1 MSTRETVSRHRHVNV
16 MVLLEVRWET
26 VQLFQKT
33 GRTLTVLMQTKRV
46 YFTFWYLQYKSI
58 NFHLERP
65 SFPHMVRRSEN
76 AIYSPI
82 LNLSDVRCTHE
93 VADMRI
99 LFHVIHAIESDLSK
113 VIIHATDTDVSST
126 LDNCQLWWLFVM
138 VQNGVNSLSPYCI
151 SVRCWIIMF
160 LHAVSACDTVS
171 AFHGV
176 GKKTAWFIWCA

>member
-1 MSTRETVSRHRHVNV
+1 MHVNV

-26 VQLFQKT
+26 VQLFQWT

-76 AIYSPI
+76 AIYSAI
-82 LNLSDVRCTHE
+82 LKLSDVRCTHE

-99 LFHVIHAIESDLSK
+99 LFHAIHAIESDSSK

-126 LDNCQLWWLFVM
+126 LDNCQLWWLLIM

-160 LHAVSACDTVS
+160 LHTVSGCDTVS
-171 AFHGV
+171 AVHGV